1 VAEVA
6 ALAQRA
12 VAADAS
18 GKHGSAL
25 ALYTETLRSSATL
38 DLAAL
43 GEGLAAQ
50 LVCDTRMEI
59 GCRSSPPI
67 ESACLHDDATHRQ
80 VLQVPQLE
88 QYQAR
93 AAELSAAQHEAD
105 GRGKMGAGGAN
116 GPCDVDHAVG
126 EAVAQPA
133 LPEALPPPQHGHED
147 EEQGGCT
154 CQ

>member
-1 VAEVA
+1 MHILPFFPWTSDDGFSVLDYSTVNQALGDWDDVRAIGSDFKLMADLARIQHSTTGANTAFRIVVDGVAEVA

-50 LVCDTRMEI
+50 LVCDCLLYTSPSPRDRTRSRMP
-59 GCRSSPPI
+59 SS
-67 ESACLHDDATHRQ
+67 A
-80 VLQVPQLE
+80 
-88 QYQAR
+88 
-93 AAELSAAQHEAD
+93 
-105 GRGKMGAGGAN
+105 
-116 GPCDVDHAVG
+116 
-126 EAVAQPA
+126 
-133 LPEALPPPQHGHED
+133 
-147 EEQGGCT
+147 
-154 CQ
+154 